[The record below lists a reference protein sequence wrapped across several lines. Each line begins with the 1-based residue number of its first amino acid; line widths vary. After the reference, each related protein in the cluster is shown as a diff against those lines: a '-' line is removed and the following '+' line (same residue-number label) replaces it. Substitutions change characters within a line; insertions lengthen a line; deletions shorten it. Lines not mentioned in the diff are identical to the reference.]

1 MYKNINDYE
10 QLYLIREN
18 DEEAKETVF
27 RKYKP
32 IIVSIANKYYE
43 NLKDKCELQD
53 LIQEG
58 YIGLSRAIDSYSDNC
73 NALFYTFACICISRQ
88 ILSYFKK
95 NLSEKNKFFYGSY
108 SLDNELDAVKYIDVV
123 ADKDSNNVPDIY
135 IDNNFYNELL
145 INFKNSLDLKN
156 STVFELRY
164 NGFKYKEISKLLGI
178 SMGTVDNCVH
188 YCKEKLKLYLE
199 NSY

>member
-18 DEEAKETVF
+18 DEEAKEIIF

-32 IIVSIANKYYE
+32 IIISIANKYYD

-58 YIGLSRAIDSYSDNC
+58 YIGLSRAIDSYSENC

-88 ILSYFKK
+88 ILSFFKK
-95 NLSEKNKFFYGSY
+95 NL
-108 SLDNELDAVKYIDVV
+108 
-123 ADKDSNNVPDIY
+123 
-135 IDNNFYNELL
+135 
-145 INFKNSLDLKN
+145 
-156 STVFELRY
+156 
-164 NGFKYKEISKLLGI
+164 
-178 SMGTVDNCVH
+178 
-188 YCKEKLKLYLE
+188 
-199 NSY
+199 